1 MSLEELLEDVV
12 PEFQIQE
19 RKKLIGLRQRTG
31 QSPRRMI
38 HKSENPKRSEIA
50 LNTYQAIPET
60 ADGKVTFFVSQPIE
74 LPIEKASQLQGDMDT
89 K

>member
-1 MSLEELLEDVV
+1 
-12 PEFQIQE
+12 
-19 RKKLIGLRQRTG
+19 
-31 QSPRRMI
+31 MI
-38 HKSENPKRSEIA
+38 HKAENPKKSEIA

-74 LPIEKASQLQGDMDT
+74 LPIEKRSQLQEDIDT